1 MKRRKDYSK
10 FKEILEKYQIKKFYH
25 FTDRSNIESIIKNGG
40 LYSWG
45 DCLKKGIYVPH
56 PGGSEL
62 SHELDSQQNLA
73 EYARISICKRHPMM
87 YYAMN
92 EGRIVNPV
100 ILEIDTDILFLD
112 GNVFSDKNAVR
123 ADANKGTSFSYF
135 ESIHFRTALRN
146 TQFDVDEDEKD
157 YFQAEILVKNY
168 IPLHYITNISNFV
181 EQDIHST
188 VPRVKVPYSAPITE
202 DNPAVIFFILN
213 QSYPTDNKIVYKG
226 KEETVSQAISDIV
239 NQQLHSLITQNTED
253 NNLHNRYQISV
264 IGYGDYVYNCFNGN
278 LRYKNFVELEELKE
292 NPLSLKKTIKEK
304 KTRQGIIQ
312 IERDEPVWITPKNDG
327 NAYLHKALNRVKNLA
342 EKWISLHPSSFPPI
356 IIHISC
362 FGYNGTE
369 DYDIIQLANEIKSL
383 YTQDG
388 NTIFANLIFSQK
400 TEEKPVLFP
409 KSVDEMGKSVFGE
422 MYYLMSSQL
431 PLLYNQQIRDYR
443 DEIDIESFHSALA
456 FNITINDIPVLLHT
470 LIQKAK

>member
-10 FKEILEKYQIKKFYH
+10 FKEILEKNQIKKFYH

-40 LYSWG
+40 LYSWA
-45 DCLKKGIYVPH
+45 DCLKRGIYVTH

-73 EYARISICKRHPMM
+73 EYVRISICKRHPMM

-100 ILEIDTDILFLD
+100 ILEIDTDILFLE

-135 ESIHFRTALRN
+135 ENIHFQTALRN

-168 IPLHYITNISNFV
+168 IPLHYIINISNFV
-181 EQDIHST
+181 EKNIHSS
-188 VPRVKVPYSAPITE
+188 VSLVRVPYSAPITE
-202 DNPAVIFFILN
+202 ENPTAIFFILN
-213 QSYPTDNKIVYKG
+213 QSCPTENKIVYKG
-226 KEETVSQAISDIV
+226 KEEKISQVISDIV
-239 NQQLHSLITQNTED
+239 NQQLHTLITQNTE
-253 NNLHNRYQISV
+253 NNNIHNRYQISI
-264 IGYGDYVYNCFNGN
+264 IGYGDYAYSCFNGN
-278 LRYKNFVELEELKE
+278 LRYKNYIELNELKD
-292 NPLSLKKTIKEK
+292 NPRSIKKTIKEK

-312 IERDEPVWITPKNDG
+312 IESDEPVWITPQSDG
-327 NAYLHKALNRVKNLA
+327 NAYLHKALSRVKSLI
-342 EKWISLHPSSFPPI
+342 EKWISFHPSSFPPI
-356 IIHISC
+356 VIHISG
-362 FGYNGTE
+362 FGYNGIE

-388 NTIFANLIFSQK
+388 NTIFANFIFSQK

-409 KSVDEMGKSVFGE
+409 ESVKEMGRSVFGE

-443 DEIDIESFHSALA
+443 DEIDVESFHSALA
-456 FNITINDIPVLLHT
+456 FNIKISDIPALLQT
-470 LIQKAK
+470 LVKKT

>member
-25 FTDRSNIESIIKNGG
+25 FTDRSNIESIVKYNG
-40 LYSWG
+40 LYSWY
-45 DCLKKGIYVPH
+45 DCLKRGILIPN

-62 SHELDSQQNLA
+62 SRDLDEKAGLQF
-73 EYARISICKRHPMM
+73 YTRISICKRHPMM
-87 YYAMN
+87 FYAMK
-92 EGRIVNPV
+92 EGRIKNPV
-100 ILEIDTDILFLD
+100 ILEIDTDILYLD

-123 ADANKGTSFSYF
+123 ADANRGTAFTDF
-135 ESIHFRTALRN
+135 DNIHFQTALKKS
-146 TQFDVDEDEKD
+146 QYDVDEDEKD
-157 YFQAEILVKNY
+157 YYQAEILVKNH
-168 IPLHYITNISNFV
+168 IPLHYIINISNFI
-181 EQDIHST
+181 EQDIHNSN
-188 VPRVKVPYSAPITE
+188 PLVKVPYSAPITE
-202 DNPAVIFFILN
+202 ENPAAIFFILN

-239 NQQLHSLITQNTED
+239 NQQLHTLIIQNTED

-264 IGYGDYVYNCFNGN
+264 IGYGDNVYSCFNGN
-278 LRYKNFVELEELKE
+278 LRYKNYVELEELKG
-292 NPLSLKKTIKEK
+292 NPLSIKKTIKEK
-304 KTRQGIIQ
+304 KTRQGLIH
-312 IERDEPVWITPKNDG
+312 IERDEPVWITPKSDG

-388 NTIFANLIFSQK
+388 NIIFANLIFSQK

>member
-45 DCLKKGIYVPH
+45 DCLKRGIYVAH

-73 EYARISICKRHPMM
+73 EYVRISICKRHPMM

-100 ILEIDTDILFLD
+100 ILEIDTDILFLE

-123 ADANKGTSFSYF
+123 ADANKGISFSYF
-135 ESIHFRTALRN
+135 ESMHFQTALRN
-146 TQFDVDEDEKD
+146 TQFEVDEDEKD
-157 YFQAEILVKNY
+157 YYQAEILVKNY
-168 IPLHYITNISNFV
+168 IPLHYIINISNFV
-181 EQDIHST
+181 EQDIYSS
-188 VPRVKVPYSAPITE
+188 VPRVKTPYSAPITE
-202 DNPAVIFFILN
+202 DNPTAIIFILN
-213 QSYPTDNKIVYKG
+213 QSYPTDNNIVYRG
-226 KEETVSQAISDIV
+226 KEETISQAISDIV
-239 NQQLHSLITQNTED
+239 NQQLHTLITQNTD
-253 NNLHNRYQISV
+253 NNNIHNRYQISV
-264 IGYGDYVYNCFNGN
+264 IGYGDNVYNCFNGN
-278 LRYKNFVELEELKE
+278 LRYKNFVELEELKG
-292 NPLSLKKTIKEK
+292 NPLSIKKTIKEK

-312 IERDEPVWITPKNDG
+312 IEKDEPVWITPKSDG

-362 FGYNGTE
+362 FGYNGVE
-369 DYDIIQLANEIKSL
+369 DYDIIRLANEIKSL

-388 NTIFANLIFSQK
+388 NTIFVNLIFSSEV
-400 TEEKPVLFP
+400 EEKSIFFP
-409 KSVDEMGKSVFGE
+409 ESVTEMGRSVFGE

-431 PLLYNQQIRDYR
+431 PLFYNQQIINYGA
-443 DEIDIESFHSALA
+443 EIDVKSFHAALA
-456 FNITINDIPVLLHT
+456 FNINISDIPALIQT
-470 LIQKAK
+470 LVQKAK